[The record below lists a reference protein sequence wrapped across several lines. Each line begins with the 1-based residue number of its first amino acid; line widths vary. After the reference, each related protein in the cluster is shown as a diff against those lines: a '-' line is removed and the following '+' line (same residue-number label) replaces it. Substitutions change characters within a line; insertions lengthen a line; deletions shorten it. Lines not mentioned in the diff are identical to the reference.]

1 MDKIGLSH
9 INMSKTEEKIQSLL
23 GKIWNFLATLNTA
36 DITKKLEV
44 VFQEG
49 LNEEWNSIKEAIIF
63 FSTMANS
70 GEQDNYIVQMHVLVS
85 QYVWNYQIKSQNEI
99 WKEVTFLRGLQ
110 SRNMY

>member
-70 GEQDNYIVQMHVLVS
+70 GEQDNYIVQMHVLMDTVCMKLP
-85 QYVWNYQIKSQNEI
+85 N
-99 WKEVTFLRGLQ
+99 
-110 SRNMY
+110 

>member
-9 INMSKTEEKIQSLL
+9 INMSKTEEKIKFLL